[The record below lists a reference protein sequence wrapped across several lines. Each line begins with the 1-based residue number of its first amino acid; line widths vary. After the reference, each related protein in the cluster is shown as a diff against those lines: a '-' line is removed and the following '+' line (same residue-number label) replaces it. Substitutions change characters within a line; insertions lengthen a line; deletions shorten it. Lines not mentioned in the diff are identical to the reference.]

1 MTQSIIKDPEVNVR
15 KGRHYEKVKGLAMRK
30 LAKAI
35 LAIISET
42 KKTTEVVKVN
52 KAVNEEVARLT
63 NRLTL
68 RLQSQHLG

>member
-1 MTQSIIKDPEVNVR
+1 
-15 KGRHYEKVKGLAMRK
+15 MRK

-42 KKTTEVVKVN
+42 KMTTKVVKVN
-52 KAVNEEVARLT
+52 RAVNEGVVRLT

-68 RLQSQHLG
+68 RLRSQHLG